1 MKKFVILFL
10 IILFFS
16 KTQNVFATNSL
27 FTVDNIEV
35 NGTTKTSN
43 NRQKYLNLAFKKGFQ
58 KLVTAIIKR
67 EDQKDLL
74 SIDLRKIKSFVSSYK
89 IVEEK
94 NFNNNYSL
102 KINLY
107 FNRKLFENFLINKN
121 ISYSEM
127 KKFDMLIY
135 PIFIKGSELQLISKN
150 KFFEEWNLSNIHDN
164 VNFVLPLQNLDD
176 INFIK
181 ENLSKLEETDLSR
194 LVDSYNIT
202 NSTIIILR
210 LNKKKLDVFLK
221 SNLSGV
227 KKNKKIDFKIDNLEK
242 ESVRGDI
249 ISNLKL
255 YTIELWK
262 EENLIDIAAPSY
274 LTLNAT
280 IKNKDSFKK
289 ILDNIEKANSVE
301 SFFVESFDDSSAK
314 IKVKFYGKV
323 KNLQNSLIESGF
335 EVQFSNEQWNLKLI
349 K

>member
-127 KKFDMLIY
+127 KKFDMLVY
-135 PIFIKGSELQLISKN
+135 PIFIKGSELQVISKN
-150 KFFEEWNLSNIHDN
+150 KFFEEWNSSSIYDN

-194 LVDSYNIT
+194 LVDNYNIR
-202 NSTIIILR
+202 NSTVVILR

-221 SNLSGV
+221 SNLAGV
-227 KKNKKIDFKIDNLEK
+227 KKNKKIDFKVDNLED
-242 ESVRGDI
+242 EMVRSDI
-249 ISNLKL
+249 ISNIKL
-255 YTIELWK
+255 YTVELWK
-262 EENLIDIAAPSY
+262 EQNLIDIAAPSY
-274 LTLNAT
+274 LTLNVK

-289 ILDNIEKANSVE
+289 IIDNIKKVNSVD
-301 SFFVESFDDSSAK
+301 SFFIEGFDVSSAK

-323 KNLQNSLIESGF
+323 KSLQNNLVENGF
-335 EVQFSNEQWNLKLI
+335 EVQFSNEQWNLKLS

>member
-1 MKKFVILFL
+1 M
-10 IILFFS
+10 
-16 KTQNVFATNSL
+16 
-27 FTVDNIEV
+27 

-74 SIDLRKIKSFVSSYK
+74 GIDLRKIKSFVSSYK

-121 ISYSEM
+121 IPYSEM

-135 PIFIKGSELQLISKN
+135 PIFIKGSELQINFKN

-181 ENLSKLEETDLSR
+181 
-194 LVDSYNIT
+194 
-202 NSTIIILR
+202 
-210 LNKKKLDVFLK
+210 
-221 SNLSGV
+221 
-227 KKNKKIDFKIDNLEK
+227 KI
-242 ESVRGDI
+242 
-249 ISNLKL
+249 
-255 YTIELWK
+255 Y
-262 EENLIDIAAPSY
+262 
-274 LTLNAT
+274 
-280 IKNKDSFKK
+280 
-289 ILDNIEKANSVE
+289 
-301 SFFVESFDDSSAK
+301 
-314 IKVKFYGKV
+314 
-323 KNLQNSLIESGF
+323 QN
-335 EVQFSNEQWNLKLI
+335 
-349 K
+349 